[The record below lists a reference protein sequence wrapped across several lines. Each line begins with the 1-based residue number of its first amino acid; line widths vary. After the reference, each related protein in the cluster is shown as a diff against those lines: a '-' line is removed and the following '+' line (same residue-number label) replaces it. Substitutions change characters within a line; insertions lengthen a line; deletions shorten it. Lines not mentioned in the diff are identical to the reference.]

1 MNDELEYEELDDK
14 PSKLSSSVWKKII
27 KLVLKRKKHIIIM
40 IISVIML
47 AALDVLTPLLNAEVI
62 KVFFSEN
69 PDFSKKWIYIGLYVL
84 GALLYMVTI
93 YLFLRQAGHVEVE
106 VGYEIRKEAFEK
118 LQELPF
124 SYYDKTPS
132 GWIMARLTSD
142 SRKLSEIISWGMVD
156 LFWAVFTMLGVLVMI
171 YITNWKLAL
180 IITFI
185 TPIMFV
191 VCVFFTKTILKAYRS
206 VRKTNSKITASFNES
221 ILGAKTTKTLCLED
235 SRYNEFKTLTHT
247 MKKDSLKAIFRS
259 SLFWP
264 IVLAMGYVGVGLT
277 LGIGSGGILGYIAG
291 ISITVEVLYLF
302 INYTTLF
309 FDPVMAIARV
319 LSDLQQAQ
327 ASAER
332 IIDLIETKVDNIYD
346 TEEVKSIYGTI
357 LSPKREN
364 WEDLEGNVEFKD
376 VTFSYTQ
383 KEVVLKNFNLKVNK
397 GEVVALV
404 GTTGAG
410 KSTII
415 NLLCRFYEPTSGEI
429 YIDNKN
435 YKERSINHLHENIG
449 YVLQTP
455 HLFNGTIKENIAY
468 GKLDASMDEI
478 IDAAKKAQ
486 AHEFITSLKDGY
498 DTLVGEGGSKLSLGQ
513 RQLISFARAIIK
525 NPKILILDEATS
537 SIDTET
543 EKLIQG
549 VMNNFMKG
557 RTTFIVA
564 HRLSTII
571 DADKILVIKD
581 GEIKESG
588 THKELLIQEG
598 IYYNLYKKQFIKEQM
613 DNSIK

>member
-1 MNDELEYEELDDK
+1 MDEELEYEELDDEPK
-14 PSKLSSSVWKKII
+14 KLSSSVWKKII
-27 KLVLKRKKHIIIM
+27 KLVLKRKKHIIVMLIS
-40 IISVIML
+40 IILL
-47 AALDVLTPLLNAEVI
+47 ALLDVLTPLLNAEVI
-62 KVFFSEN
+62 RVFFSEN
-69 PDFSKKWIYIGLYVL
+69 PEFSRKWFFIGLYVL
-84 GALLYMVTI
+84 GAILYMITI
-93 YLFLRQAGHVEVE
+93 YLFLRNAGHVEVE

-156 LFWAVFTMLGVLVMI
+156 LFWSVFTMLGVLVMI

-180 IITFI
+180 IITGI
-185 TPIMFV
+185 TPIMFI
-191 VCVFFTKTILKAYRS
+191 VCVYFTKTILVAYRS
-206 VRKTNSKITASFNES
+206 VRKTNSKITGSFNES

-235 SRYNEFKTLTHT
+235 SRYSEFKVLTHS

-264 IVLAMGYVGVGLT
+264 IILIMGYIGVSLT
-277 LGIGSGGILGYIAG
+277 LGIGGGGILGYIGG
-291 ISITVEVLYLF
+291 IEVTVEVLYLF

-309 FDPVMAIARV
+309 FDPVMQIARV

-332 IIDLIETKVDNIYD
+332 IIDLIETDVDIYD
-346 TEEVKSIYGTI
+346 TDEVKAIYGTF

-364 WEDLEGNVEFKD
+364 WEDIEGNVEFRD

-383 KEVVLKNFNLKVNK
+383 KEVVLKNFNLTVKK
-397 GEVVALV
+397 GETIALV

-429 YIDNKN
+429 LIDGKN
-435 YKERSINHLHENIG
+435 YKERSINHLHENLG

-455 HLFNGTIKENIAY
+455 HLFNGTIKENIQY
-468 GKLDASMDEI
+468 GKINATEEEI
-478 IDAAKKAQ
+478 IEAAKKAQ

-498 DTLVGEGGSKLSLGQ
+498 DTVVGEGGSKLSLGQ

-525 NPKILILDEATS
+525 DPKILILDEATS

-549 VMNNFMKG
+549 VMKDFMNG

-588 THKELLIQEG
+588 THKELLLQEG

>member
-1 MNDELEYEELDDK
+1 
-14 PSKLSSSVWKKII
+14 
-27 KLVLKRKKHIIIM
+27 
-40 IISVIML
+40 
-47 AALDVLTPLLNAEVI
+47 
-62 KVFFSEN
+62 
-69 PDFSKKWIYIGLYVL
+69 
-84 GALLYMVTI
+84 
-93 YLFLRQAGHVEVE
+93 
-106 VGYEIRKEAFEK
+106 
-118 LQELPF
+118 
-124 SYYDKTPS
+124 
-132 GWIMARLTSD
+132 
-142 SRKLSEIISWGMVD
+142 
-156 LFWAVFTMLGVLVMI
+156 MI

-185 TPIMFV
+185 TPIMFII
-191 VCVFFTKTILKAYRS
+191 CVYFTKTILKAYRS
-206 VRKTNSKITASFNES
+206 VRKINSKITGSFNES

-235 SRYNEFKTLTHT
+235 SRYNEFTNLTHS

-264 IVLAMGYVGVGLT
+264 IILILGYIGVAVT
-277 LGIGSGGILGYIAG
+277 LGVGSGGILGYVGG
-291 ISITVEVLYLF
+291 ITITLEVLYLF

-309 FDPVMAIARV
+309 FDPVMQVARV
-319 LSDLQQAQ
+319 LSDMQQAQ

-332 IIDLIETKVDNIYD
+332 IISLIETEVDIYD
-346 TEEVKSIYGTI
+346 TEEVKSIYGTF

-364 WEDLEGNVEFKD
+364 WEEIEGYVEFRD
-376 VTFSYTQ
+376 VTFSYTE
-383 KEVVLKNFNLKVNK
+383 KEVVLKNFNLRVEK
-397 GEVVALV
+397 GETIALV

-415 NLLCRFYEPTSGEI
+415 NLLCRFYEPTSGNI
-429 YIDNKN
+429 YIDGKD
-435 YKERSINHLHENIG
+435 YKERSINHLHENLG

-455 HLFNGTIKENIAY
+455 HLFNGTIKENIRY
-468 GKLDASMDEI
+468 GKIDATDEEI
-478 IDAAKKAQ
+478 INAAIKAQ
-486 AHEFITSLKDGY
+486 AHEFISKLKDGY
-498 DTLVGEGGSKLSLGQ
+498 DTIVGEGGSKLSLGE

-525 NPKILILDEATS
+525 DPKILILDEATS

-543 EKLIQG
+543 EKKIQQ

-588 THKELLIQEG
+588 THKELLKQKG

>member
-185 TPIMFV
+185 TPIMFI

-332 IIDLIETKVDNIYD
+332 IIDLIETKVDIYD

-364 WEDLEGNVEFKD
+364 WEDLEGNVEFKN